1 MSRCPYR
8 NDGPERCVELCGVS
22 VSGDRY
28 ACKKGYCDR
37 CWFDPIEVAQADELE
52 TSAFFVS
59 GRSEIGWRGD
69 WAAWFYPE
77 RNLIAAVRFCRY
89 APDEAPAE
97 WLALEMTSQVQD
109 G

>member
-1 MSRCPYR
+1 MNRCPHR
-8 NDGPERCVELCGVS
+8 NDAPGRCGEMCAPRS
-22 VSGDRY
+22 ICGDRY
-28 ACKKGYCDR
+28 ACFRGYCER
-37 CWFDPIEVAQADELE
+37 AGESPIEEQVSPPCD

-77 RNLIAAVRFCRY
+77 QNLIAAVSFCRY

-97 WLALEMTSQVQD
+97 WLALDITSQLQ
-109 G
+109 